1 MNLSILLLLIVIGI
15 ITGAVSGLIGIG
27 GGLILI
33 PALIYFMGFNQHQ
46 AVGTSLAVL
55 LPPIGFFAAYNYY
68 KAGFV
73 NLKFA
78 MVLALAF
85 MIGSFFT
92 SKWAISIPEQS
103 IRKFFSIVLFIV
115 AIKMFFSR

>member
-15 ITGAVSGLIGIG
+15 VTGAVSGLIGIG

-46 AVGTSLAVL
+46 AVGTSMAVL

-78 MVLALAF
+78 MILAIAF
-85 MIGSFFT
+85 MVGSFFT
-92 SKWAISIPEQS
+92 SKWAINIPEHS

-115 AIKMFFSR
+115 AIKMFFIR